1 MQYIDLRKEYG
12 FLNAFEQN
20 KAAYAV
26 IGIYDEV
33 MDVLYERFNVL
44 GHGSNHSKRYWE
56 LFSGKWIFEMITQ
69 LYVQCTMGKH
79 CNDDVA
85 SIKQAGIKFKSN
97 PKDLR
102 NIIFT
107 RGYSGF
113 LKQEITSI
121 WREYKTRQEITCDI
135 SSYDEIQ
142 LEEYVVRGKK
152 RYENRKKSRACY
164 PKNEKAMYSS
174 NFKYLMSTLAYMKFD
189 KLCNINHISSNVDV
203 CNLPQLAYSVNK
215 RKEIFRTTN
224 DFTWMIFLS
233 ITFFEKYYPKEYLEG
248 YEFLKREMENIYQA
262 KDIRNF
268 YVIDNTCCDD
278 ILFDIYIAHQIEKQ
292 NARLF
297 CFQHGGAYGMLHCIG
312 LYEYITSDE
321 FVTFG
326 WNSESNLTISNLLL
340 LRNPLKKR
348 YSKGTNNVLLIST
361 YEPEIRFSIIGM
373 ISFYGYRE
381 SIVDFLNNI
390 SGCKDI
396 NIEWRSYNSRYSGGE
411 SQQVN
416 FVKNNLINKE
426 RILIDVPGSVYER
439 QHYANLV
446 VLDHVMTTMLETIG
460 NDVPTILY
468 WDPEQYN
475 ITDEWADVL
484 NELERVGIYHKSAE
498 QAAEYIKFIISDI
511 ETWWNQPERVAA
523 RNMFKKHFSCSNGDI
538 ISDYV
543 SFFLG
548 EKYRYRYISAYCMGY
563 KYFKA
568 TIHQWLI
575 ECSYDNKVLS
585 HMNKILRSGK
595 NWIRQL
601 L

>member
-1 MQYIDLRKEYG
+1 
-12 FLNAFEQN
+12 
-20 KAAYAV
+20 
-26 IGIYDEV
+26 
-33 MDVLYERFNVL
+33 
-44 GHGSNHSKRYWE
+44 
-56 LFSGKWIFEMITQ
+56 
-69 LYVQCTMGKH
+69 
-79 CNDDVA
+79 
-85 SIKQAGIKFKSN
+85 
-97 PKDLR
+97 
-102 NIIFT
+102 
-107 RGYSGF
+107 
-113 LKQEITSI
+113 
-121 WREYKTRQEITCDI
+121 
-135 SSYDEIQ
+135 
-142 LEEYVVRGKK
+142 
-152 RYENRKKSRACY
+152 
-164 PKNEKAMYSS
+164 
-174 NFKYLMSTLAYMKFD
+174 
-189 KLCNINHISSNVDV
+189 
-203 CNLPQLAYSVNK
+203 
-215 RKEIFRTTN
+215 
-224 DFTWMIFLS
+224 
-233 ITFFEKYYPKEYLEG
+233 
-248 YEFLKREMENIYQA
+248 
-262 KDIRNF
+262 
-268 YVIDNTCCDD
+268 
-278 ILFDIYIAHQIEKQ
+278 
-292 NARLF
+292 
-297 CFQHGGAYGMLHCIG
+297 MLHCTG

-340 LRNPLKKR
+340 LRNPLKNR

-361 YEPEIRFSIIGM
+361 YEPEVRFSITGM

-390 SGCKDI
+390 SDCKDI
-396 NIEWRSYNSRYSGGE
+396 NIEWRSYNSRYSDSE

-416 FVKNNLINKE
+416 FVKNNLNNKE

-468 WDPEQYN
+468 WNPEQYN
-475 ITDEWADVL
+475 ITNEWADVL

-548 EKYRYRYISAYCMGY
+548 EKYRYRYISTYCMGY

-568 TIHQWLI
+568 IIHQWLI

-595 NWIRQL
+595 NWMRQL